1 MESLV
6 NLIQETYWLDCLS
19 LSQCSSVMKNTL
31 ERPPRTI
38 MEVYKNLP
46 EGTLAELIDN
56 IIYMSPSPVYR
67 HQEVLFEI
75 ASRLREKLTKESGK
89 VVIAPFDIYLDD
101 TSNAVQPDVVVILKD
116 NKGILNEDGH
126 FHGVPDIIIEILSP
140 GNSDH
145 DLVVKKNLYQRF
157 GVKEYWIVN
166 PENKISIGYSL
177 EKHNQYSKVG
187 EVSGEINSRL
197 LSLSLKF

>member
-1 MESLV
+1 
-6 NLIQETYWLDCLS
+6 
-19 LSQCSSVMKNTL
+19 MKNTL

-38 MEVYKNLP
+38 MEVFKGLP

-56 IIYMSPSPVYR
+56 VIYMSPSPVYR

-75 ASRLREKLTKESGK
+75 ASKLRENLKSDQSGK
-89 VVIAPFDIYLDD
+89 VVIAPFDVYLDD
-101 TSNAVQPDVVVILKD
+101 SSNAVQPDIVVILTG

-126 FHGVPDIIIEILSP
+126 FHGVPDLIIEILSQ

-166 PENKISIGYSL
+166 PENRISIGYSL
-177 EKHNQYSKVG
+177 EKNNQYAKFS

-197 LSLSLKF
+197 VSLSFKF